1 MPEMPEVQGLV
12 AFLRG
17 RAVGRTITRVS
28 VAQIAA
34 LKTFDP
40 PVQALQGAVVTDVQR
55 HGKFVDIACG
65 SANIDRAADTDRAAR
80 PADNT
85 DATDTTNATDTTDR
99 AAAAASAA
107 AADRADT
114 TDTNTTDTNTPATTD
129 TTDTNTPATTDTAAD
144 GADVHL
150 VFHLAKAGWLRW
162 YETLP
167 TTLIKP
173 GRTPIALRV
182 ALDDGSG
189 FDLTEA
195 GTKKSLA
202 VSVVRDPAD
211 VPGIARLGPDPLDPN
226 FTRDTLA
233 GLLEGRRTQIK
244 GVLRDQSVIAGV
256 GNAYSDEILHV
267 ARMSPYALA
276 ASLEP
281 AAVDTL
287 FAAMHDT
294 LDEALAAAS
303 GKPPADLKDAKR
315 RGMRVH
321 GRRGEPCPVCGDT
334 VRSVFFAD
342 NSLEYCAT
350 CQTGGKVLA
359 DRRLSRLLK

>member
-12 AFLRG
+12 DFLRG
-17 RAVGRTITRVS
+17 RIVGLHVTRVA

-40 PVQALQGAVVTDVQR
+40 PVHALHDASVVSVDR
-55 HGKFVDIACG
+55 SGKFVDIGCHG
-65 SANIDRAADTDRAAR
+65 
-80 PADNT
+80 PAGE
-85 DATDTTNATDTTDR
+85 
-99 AAAAASAA
+99 
-107 AADRADT
+107 
-114 TDTNTTDTNTPATTD
+114 PL
-129 TTDTNTPATTDTAAD
+129 
-144 GADVHL
+144 HL
-150 VFHLAKAGWLRW
+150 IFHLAKAGWLRW
-162 YETLP
+162 YDSVP
-167 TTLIKP
+167 TTLVKP
-173 GRTPIALRV
+173 GRSPIAARV
-182 ALDDGSG
+182 SLSDGSG

-202 VSVVRDPAD
+202 VYVVRDPGD
-211 VPGIARLGPDPLDPN
+211 VPGIARLGPDPLDPG
-226 FTRDTLA
+226 FTVETLA

-244 GVLRDQSVIAGV
+244 GVLRDQSIIAGI
-256 GNAYSDEILHV
+256 GNAYSDEVLHV

-276 ASLEP
+276 ASLSPEDVRELYD
-281 AAVDTL
+281 AMRATLEDAVAT
-287 FAAMHDT
+287 
-294 LDEALAAAS
+294 AS

-321 GRRGEPCPVCGDT
+321 GRRGETCPVCGDV

-350 CQTGGKVLA
+350 CQTGGKILA